1 MTYIENVFVCM
12 APPLVVALLSLK
24 RGQRAAL
31 VFCLAGMG
39 ACLLS
44 AYLNTFFAQLYQ
56 ADAVNAATQIAPVVE
71 EIMKLLPLLFF
82 LAVFEPTFA
91 RFRLAA
97 VIVAASFA
105 TFENICFLTQNGAD
119 QILFLLIRG
128 FGTGAMHVVCGNV
141 YGGVLR
147 PVWDSRPLR
156 AACLF
161 ALLCVAIIYH
171 AIYNLL
177 VSAGGTPQLIAYFV
191 PLPTALCFRLGTVLR
206 STAGILGLFLG
217 TAIVGVGTAIG
228 NVLLPAVVK
237 AEYPTRV
244 GQVTAYFT
252 VAMVAAAA
260 IGLALNVPLSTA
272 GLGWNGALMIWGIAV
287 VITGFI
293 WRKNVSLRLGT
304 TDPAETASDQK
315 PIWKSGLAWCV
326 TLYFGINSLI
336 FYAVIGW
343 LPTILQSSGMAG
355 QTAGMV
361 TSLYQVVSLAPS
373 LLVPTL
379 AGKRRDQR
387 GWLLLG
393 SILNIIGITTLMASS
408 AAAAQVAATIILGL
422 ANGCAFSMGLAQP

>member
-1 MTYIENVFVCM
+1 MMLSII
-12 APPLVVALLSLK
+12 LVA
-24 RGQRAAL
+24 
-31 VFCLAGMG
+31 FCLRIIITGVG
-39 ACLLS
+39 
-44 AYLNTFFAQLYQ
+44 
-56 ADAVNAATQIAPVVE
+56 P
-71 EIMKLLPLLFF
+71 LLPEITESLGLSGS
-82 LAVFEPTFA
+82 
-91 RFRLAA
+91 
-97 VIVAASFA
+97 AS
-105 TFENICFLTQNGAD
+105 G
-119 QILFLLIRG
+119 
-128 FGTGAMHVVCGNV
+128 
-141 YGGVLR
+141 
-147 PVWDSRPLR
+147 P
-156 AACLF
+156 
-161 ALLCVAIIYH
+161 
-171 AIYNLL
+171 
-177 VSAGGTPQLIAYFV
+177 LIAFAV
-191 PLPTALCFRLGTVLR
+191 VSPLTGGIGRRLGEGRTVLIGLCLILLGTVLR

-272 GLGWNGALMIWGIAV
+272 GLGWNGALMIWGITV

-304 TDPAETASDQK
+304 TDPAEAASDLK

-393 SILNIIGITTLMASS
+393 FLFNMSHDIRTPMNAIIGITTLMASS

-422 ANGCAFSMGLAQP
+422 ANGCAFSMGLALMGFRAKNAVDAARLSGFAQSVGYALAATGPLVVGWLHDLTPNWNIGLGYILFTCMVALLAGQKAGRDETI